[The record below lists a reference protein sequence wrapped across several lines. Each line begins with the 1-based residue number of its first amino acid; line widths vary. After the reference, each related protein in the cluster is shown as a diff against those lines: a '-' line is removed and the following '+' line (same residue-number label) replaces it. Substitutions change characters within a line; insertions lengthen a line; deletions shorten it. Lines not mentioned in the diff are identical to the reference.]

1 MQDSP
6 IPFFR
11 RKSISLR
18 IVTALLLLGNFSAA
32 SPASGKKVHNY
43 IAYVGTYQERGS
55 KGIYAYRFD
64 SSNGRLSAIG
74 LQAEASNP
82 AFLRLAPKHHI
93 LYSVNEIDNYQGQ
106 HSGAISAYR
115 ADAKTGALT
124 LLNQVSSVGAG
135 PCYLSLDKTGK
146 FLLAANYEGGSVAA
160 ITLLP
165 DGKLGEASSS
175 VQHHGSS
182 VHPDRQKGPH
192 AHFIETTFDN
202 RFAIVA
208 DLGLDQLLVYKFDS
222 SKGSLIPAPTPFA
235 KLRSGSGP
243 RHFVFHPNHRYL
255 YLVNEITSSVTA
267 FSYDAKTGRLK
278 EKQTV
283 SSLPKD
289 FQGHSDASEVHMDVA
304 GRFVY
309 VSNRG
314 PDTIALFRIN
324 PANGT
329 LEMVETVSSG
339 GKRPRCFAIDPS
351 GNFLLAANQDSENIV
366 TFRIDPKSGRLSKVD
381 ETGGVISPVS
391 LAFLEAK

>member
-1 MQDSP
+1 MQDSEITSFRLKP
-6 IPFFR
+6 IC
-11 RKSISLR
+11 LR
-18 IVTALLLLGNFSAA
+18 VVTGFLLLGSLSSL
-32 SPASGKKVHNY
+32 SPAAAKKVHRY

-64 SSNGRLSAIG
+64 SSSGRLSAMG

-82 AFLRLAPKHHI
+82 AFLRLAPKRHI
-93 LYSVNEIDNYQGQ
+93 LYSVNEIDNYQRTQ
-106 HSGAISAYR
+106 SGAVSAYR
-115 ADAKTGALT
+115 TDAKTGALT

-146 FLLAANYEGGSVAA
+146 FLLTANYEGGSVTA
-160 ITLLP
+160 IALLP
-165 DGKLGEASSS
+165 DGELGEASSS

-222 SKGSLIPAPTPFA
+222 SKGSLTPAAPPFA

-243 RHFVFHPNHRYL
+243 RYFAFHPNHRYL

-267 FSYDAKTGRLK
+267 FSYDAQTGTLQ
-278 EKQTV
+278 EKQTI

-289 FQGHSDASEVHMDVA
+289 FKGHSDASEIHIDA
-304 GRFVY
+304 SGRFVY

-314 PDTIALFRIN
+314 PDTIAVFRIH
-324 PANGT
+324 PTSGT
-329 LEMVETVSSG
+329 LEMVETVASG

-351 GNFLLAANQDSENIV
+351 GKFLLAANQDSDNVV
-366 TFRIDPKSGRLSKVD
+366 TFRIDPKSGRLSKLD

-391 LAFLEAK
+391 LAFLAAE